1 MSAGKKVIKN
11 NGVENVSRSDMTM
24 EEYQEFFTKL
34 MNSIP
39 FDSSQG
45 GCTEIWSITEEG
57 WEQMKNDPDYEAWVL
72 GYTVENRSVHF
83 PFAASNLCM
92 EKF

>member
-1 MSAGKKVIKN
+1 
-11 NGVENVSRSDMTM
+11 
-24 EEYQEFFTKL
+24 
-34 MNSIP
+34 
-39 FDSSQG
+39 
-45 GCTEIWSITEEG
+45 
-57 WEQMKNDPDYEAWVL
+57 MKNDPDYEAWVL